1 MAQQKNPVSVQDFLK
16 NKLNVGKTAIVNGLS
31 KNRFTKHF
39 VDVLGY
45 IPDDDIDDPVNGMQS
60 DFDPAQSWA
69 TLGNAG
75 VQSYADN
82 EKPLSE
88 KEELKL
94 KERLQRFADEYGL
107 KLQYNV
113 LYNDYTLKDSSGA
126 DRFNVKKTGNFKY
139 TGYDLVG
146 EQYKEM
152 IKISAGQ
159 FKNNKKLVYP
169 YVAENNPKIPDA
181 MQAATLR
188 LMISTM
194 LEEGISIERIR
205 IKSKKWKHL
214 IDEYKTAEELKN
226 EEILQGNSGINQ
238 KANPSQ
244 GPPSVDGSS
253 EIPAE
258 EASDKNEVSS
268 KSPEATDKKDE
279 QKSETV
285 VSEAGDAGNAT
296 DEKNVE
302 AVVEKPA
309 YDVEKEQ
316 KRLMENLV
324 WALGEAD
331 GNIAL
336 LASANQKFHKENFE
350 ISFTKNAEMVH
361 ISNVRPNEDGNI
373 VNINISTSKITN
385 GNVYIGQ
392 MDEYTKVID
401 SQKANGFLKHKL
413 NEAVNFTKGDYEAF
427 REKMQEDKRMSW
439 GFTKDERHLY
449 ASLEKE
455 NGEIEFGKVS
465 LAKGYGEK
473 LVASKKGLLSNA
485 DLQEDKANTY
495 TDNYD
500 DVFFG
505 ADFHKIEGAGKPDEK
520 PAAVKS
526 STRLTI

>member
-16 NKLNVGKTAIVNGLS
+16 NKLNVGKTAIVNGLT

-75 VQSYADN
+75 VQSYVDN

-94 KERLQRFADEYGL
+94 KERLQKFADEYGL
-107 KLQYNV
+107 KLEYNL

-126 DRFNVKKTGNFKY
+126 ERYNVNKSGNFKY

-146 EQYKEM
+146 QQYKDM
-152 IKISAGQ
+152 IRISAGQ
-159 FKNNKKLVYP
+159 FRNNKKLVYP

-181 MQAATLR
+181 MQEATLR

-194 LEEGISIERIR
+194 IEEGVSVDRIR

-226 EEILQGNSGINQ
+226 EELLEGSSGISH

-244 GPPSVDGSS
+244 APPSAEGAS
-253 EIPAE
+253 EVPTE
-258 EASDKNEVSS
+258 EADKKRVTNET
-268 KSPEATDKKDE
+268 PEATGKKE
-279 QKSETV
+279 EPKNETV
-285 VSEAGDAGNAT
+285 VNEAGNT
-296 DEKNVE
+296 DTSEEEKKE
-302 AVVEKPA
+302 EILAEKPA
-309 YDVEKEQ
+309 YNVEEEQ
-316 KRLMENLV
+316 KRLMKNLV

-331 GNIAL
+331 GDIAL
-336 LASANQKFHKENFE
+336 LASKNQHFHKENFE

-373 VNINISTSKITN
+373 VTINLSTSKITN

-401 SQKANGFLKHKL
+401 AQKANGLLKHKL

-449 ASLEKE
+449 ASLEKD

-473 LVASKKGLLSNA
+473 LVASKKGLLSEA
-485 DLQEDKANTY
+485 DLQLDKADTF

-505 ADFHKIEGAGKPDEK
+505 PDFHKVEGAGKPDEK
-520 PAAVKS
+520 SAVVKS

>member
-88 KEELKL
+88 KEELRL
-94 KERLQRFADEYGL
+94 KERLQKFADEYGL
-107 KLQYNV
+107 KLEYNL

-126 DRFNVKKTGNFKY
+126 DRFNVKKSGNFKY

-146 EQYKEM
+146 QQYKDM

-159 FKNNKKLVYP
+159 FRNNKKLVYP
-169 YVAENNPKIPDA
+169 YVAENNPKIPDS
-181 MQAATLR
+181 MQEATLR

-194 LEEGISIERIR
+194 IEEGVGVDRIR
-205 IKSKKWKHL
+205 IKSKKWGHL
-214 IDEYKTAEELKN
+214 IDEYKNTEELKN
-226 EEILQGNSGINQ
+226 EELLQGNSGISH

-244 GPPSVDGSS
+244 GPPSAEGSS
-253 EIPAE
+253 EIPSEQAE
-258 EASDKNEVSS
+258 KKEVSS
-268 KSPEATDKKDE
+268 EVPEATDKKEE
-279 QKSETV
+279 QKNETV
-285 VSEAGDAGNAT
+285 VSEAGNA
-296 DEKNVE
+296 DSPKEEKKEETV
-302 AVVEKPA
+302 AEKPA
-309 YDVEKEQ
+309 YNVEEEQ
-316 KRLMENLV
+316 KRLMKNLV

-336 LASANQKFHKENFE
+336 LASANQQFHKENYE

-401 SQKANGFLKHKL
+401 AQKVNGLLKHKL

-449 ASLEKE
+449 ASLEKD

-473 LVASKKGLLSNA
+473 LVASKKGLLSND
-485 DLQEDKANTY
+485 DLQEDKAITY

-500 DVFFG
+500 DIFFG
-505 ADFHKIEGAGKPDEK
+505 SDFHKVEGAGKPDEK
-520 PAAVKS
+520 SVVVKNK
-526 STRLTI
+526 TKLTA